1 MATAIEYG
9 IALGLTALGVY
20 GAHKLGWLPTSKKD
34 NKAEQTPAQKEMQNI
49 KMKPQAQT
57 DSFVR
62 QPQPA

>member
-9 IALGLTALGVY
+9 IVLGLTALGVY
-20 GAHKLGWLPTSKKD
+20 GVHKSRIIPKILKK
-34 NKAEQTPAQKEMQNI
+34 EQTPAQKEMQNI